1 MHVWQIPLSA
11 KPTVRQIASYTLGQ
25 RPVERWR
32 RLNFWA
38 IHLYRQEA
46 VFIVD
51 GQAFPIR
58 ARSVSITPPVV
69 DLEYRIPGPLDYL
82 YAHFVF
88 PQGPHAETPIPVV
101 AELGK
106 DFEKMYEALEVAMSA
121 FPAQPARADARLW
134 DVLWQLA
141 ERATAPR
148 SQGGLGG
155 QHPAVRQALRLIEQ
169 RLGGAIRVAELAAE
183 VGLSQNHLT
192 RLFRAAIGNTILGY
206 VRRRRVE
213 RARHLLTQT
222 TLPIKA
228 IAAEVNFSDLH
239 QFNKAIRRE
248 LGVSPRECRRREGS
262 TAYPST

>member
-1 MHVWQIPLSA
+1 MNTWQIPLSA
-11 KPTVRQIASYTLGQ
+11 KPTVRQIGSYRLGQ

-32 RLNFWA
+32 LLNFWA

-69 DLEYRIPGPLDYL
+69 ELEYRIPGPLDYL

-88 PQGPHAETPIPVV
+88 PQGPHHEVPIPVV

-141 ERATAPR
+141 ERAAEPHK
-148 SQGGLGG
+148 GGSAGHG
-155 QHPAVRQALRLIEQ
+155 QHPAVRQVLRLIER
-169 RLGGAIRVAELAAE
+169 RLGGAIRVAELAEE

-192 RLFRAAIGNTILGY
+192 RLFRASTGNTVLGY
-206 VRRRRVE
+206 VRRRRVD

-228 IAAEVNFSDLH
+228 IAAELNLSDLH
-239 QFNKAIRRE
+239 QFNKVIRRE
-248 LGVSPRECRRREGS
+248 LGISPREYRRRERS
-262 TAYPST
+262 SV